1 MIAQTIGCHF
11 HEVMELPADEVRG
24 WLLFL
29 QGEREAEREAV
40 DKARRDAEIAKQLG
54 EQMRQVRRFVQ

>member
-29 QGEREAEREAV
+29 AGERQAEREAV
-40 DKARRDAEIAKQLG
+40 EKAQQDAAIQRQLS